1 MLDTWHFFRT
11 GGVVGELDALPPRTI
26 GAVQVGDAQAETWG
40 TGTAPPSADR
50 LLPGRGVMPLRDV
63 VMRARRNNPDVIVG
77 IEVFDRA
84 SVDADPSPRAQAAAA
99 ALRDCLG

>member
-1 MLDTWHFFRT
+1 
-11 GGVVGELDALPPRTI
+11 
-26 GAVQVGDAQAETWG
+26 
-40 TGTAPPSADR
+40 
-50 LLPGRGVMPLRDV
+50 LRDV